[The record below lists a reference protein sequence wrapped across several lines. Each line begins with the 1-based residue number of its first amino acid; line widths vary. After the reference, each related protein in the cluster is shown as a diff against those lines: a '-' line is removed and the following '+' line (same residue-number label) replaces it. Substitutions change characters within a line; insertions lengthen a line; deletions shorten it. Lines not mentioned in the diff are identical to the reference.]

1 MRIDIWSDVVCP
13 WCYLGAH
20 RLRAALD
27 RVGHD
32 GIEVH
37 WRAFQLDPS
46 APARPRELRS
56 VLEAKYGQ
64 GSFEAMTERLVDLGR
79 ADGIEYRFDRAL
91 SINTADAHRI
101 AAFAGDPDGADG
113 GGAALQD
120 RVVER
125 LFRGYFTDG
134 EDLSDHAVLVAAANN
149 VGLDPDAA
157 ADVLAGDRYATQV
170 RQDQELAQERGIT
183 GVPAFVIDDQ
193 WLIPG
198 AQDVDRLVALIER
211 VRSREVAG
219 ESGGAAPLPR

>member
-20 RLRAALD
+20 RLRAALEQ
-27 RVGHD
+27 VGHD

-37 WRAFQLDPS
+37 WRAFQLDPN
-46 APARPRELRS
+46 APAEPRELRR

-64 GSFEAMTERLVDLGR
+64 GSFDSMTERLVDLGR
-79 ADGIEYRFDRAL
+79 ADGIDYRFDRAL
-91 SINTADAHRI
+91 SINTADAHRL
-101 AAFAGDPDGADG
+101 AAWAGDPHGAQG
-113 GGAALQD
+113 GGAELQD

-134 EDLSDHAVLVAAANN
+134 EDLSDPATLLALATE
-149 VGLDPDAA
+149 VGLDHDAA
-157 ADVLAGDRYATQV
+157 AELLAGDRYADQV
-170 RQDQELAQERGIT
+170 RQDQLLAQERGIT

-198 AQDVDRLVALIER
+198 AQDVDRLVALLER
-211 VRSREVAG
+211 VRSRQVTDAAG
-219 ESGGAAPLPR
+219 GGAPLPR